1 MGMSAPFRFP
11 RAVAFTAAMFALAAG
26 AHVLAGGSMPHP
38 AIFTGLV
45 ALVLLP
51 VMMLAKTRVTAPVM
65 AFLLITGQLLLHE
78 AFSALSVSKS
88 FASGAGEHLHAA
100 APLAAAAAGG
110 TAQHVHTA
118 DPLMLVLHGLA
129 TLATALVLARG
140 EAAVWALAA
149 WLRPL
154 IRILAAVFLPDWPH
168 LPAPSLPVLAGQW
181 RSLRLPTRRGP
192 PCAAGAY

>member
-1 MGMSAPFRFP
+1 MSAPFRFP

-26 AHVLAGGSMPHP
+26 AHVLAGGVLPQP
-38 AIFTGLV
+38 AIFVGLV

-51 VMMLAKTRVTAPVM
+51 VMMLAKIRVSAPVSV
-65 AFLLITGQLLLHE
+65 FLLTAGQLVLHE
-78 AFSALSVSKS
+78 AFSALSVPQS
-88 FASGAGEHLHAA
+88 FAPIAGDHVHAGGTLAAVAAGGGAAEHLHA
-100 APLAAAAAGG
+100 
-110 TAQHVHTA
+110 A

-129 TLATALVLARG
+129 TLATAVVLARG

-154 IRILAAVFLPDWPH
+154 IRILAAVFLPDWPQ
-168 LPAPSLPVLAGQW
+168 LPAPRPRFFGALW

-192 PCAAGAY
+192 PFARAVY